1 MWNDLGAI
9 PPEVFL
15 QETSRKQFLS
25 KYCRQYVL
33 PKIKTLEHSWFG
45 EQLAKLNSD
54 GLVPYADW
62 APLRQCWTAREQWTL
77 WPTSLW
83 HMHRIWCVARIIGG
97 TPILSDKTN
106 DFVTLFAECP
116 SVSMPHGWAFTLCFH
131 LPCYPRPSTL
141 SLHDPNEFLATKPGT
156 GLYRGRSR

>member
-1 MWNDLGAI
+1 MKILKKVLQVEYDLWNDLGAI

-83 HMHRIWCVARIIGG
+83 HMHKFGVLPELLGE
-97 TPILSDKTN
+97 PLSFLTGQA
-106 DFVTLFAECP
+106 TL
-116 SVSMPHGWAFTLCFH
+116 
-131 LPCYPRPSTL
+131 
-141 SLHDPNEFLATKPGT
+141 
-156 GLYRGRSR
+156 